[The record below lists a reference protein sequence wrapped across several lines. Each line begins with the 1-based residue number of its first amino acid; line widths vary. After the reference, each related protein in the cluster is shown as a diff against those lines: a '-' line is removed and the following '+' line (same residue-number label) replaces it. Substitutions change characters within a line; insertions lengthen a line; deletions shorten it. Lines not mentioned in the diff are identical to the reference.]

1 MKVRLLYRGL
11 VLLWGTCLPLLAQAD
26 PPKSWRLDGAVGLRA
41 KYNSNLD
48 LREGQTRDSA
58 IGEAVADIDLGR
70 NWQQRWWLDLAFSSR
85 ADFHADQPDDN
96 WYFNRGHLALA
107 RTQGA
112 NTYALS
118 SEWRHFTVPGADTF
132 DFIRH
137 TGLLTYKRDL
147 DQRWQIQ
154 LGYQNINTQYLE
166 SPDLDYV
173 VNGGLLQIR
182 TRWTPFFS
190 TYFAY
195 DTQYYKG
202 NADPQNDI
210 LLASPD
216 EGKRQTGRFGFDW
229 LISPRHILSGTGT
242 VQTDATET
250 GLQEIGEFEG
260 FEDSLEDDAEFDFF
274 KLKSTLLY
282 TFRPTNRL
290 TLTAYQE
297 WIYRDFEDEI
307 KVELI
312 DGEQDDENDD
322 IDIDDLPVGAEEARD
337 EDEFYLPF
345 KGRSDASL
353 LSSLYGKYRW
363 TDSLALKFRYLL
375 RVNRSSA
382 AGLDYIDHIVFFGPE
397 YSF

>member
-1 MKVRLLYRGL
+1 MKARLLYQGL
-11 VLLWGTCLPLLAQAD
+11 AVLLGTCLPLLAQATAAR
-26 PPKSWRLDGAVGLRA
+26 PWRLDGALGLLA

-48 LREGQTRDSA
+48 LRGAKQARGSF
-58 IGEAVADIDLGR
+58 IGEPTADIALAR

-85 ADFHADQPDDN
+85 ADFHADDTDDN
-96 WYFNRGHLALA
+96 WYFNRGHLSLA

-118 SEWRHFTVPGADTF
+118 SEWRHFTVPGANTF
-132 DFIRH
+132 DFVRH
-137 TGLLTYKRDL
+137 TGILTYKRDL
-147 DQRWQIQ
+147 NDRWQVQ

-190 TYFAY
+190 TWLAY
-195 DTQYYKG
+195 DKQRYKG

-216 EGKRQTGRFGFDW
+216 EGERQTGRFGFDW

-242 VQTDATET
+242 VQGDATET

-260 FEDSLEDDAEFDFF
+260 HEDSLEDEAEFDFF

-282 TFRPTNRL
+282 TFRPTSRL
-290 TLTAYQE
+290 TLTAYEE

-307 KVELI
+307 KVEVI
-312 DGEQDDENDD
+312 EGGQIEV
-322 IDIDDLPVGAEEARD
+322 DDLPEGAENAHED
-337 EDEFYLPF
+337 DEFYIPL
-345 KGRSDASL
+345 KGRRDASL
-353 LSSLYGKYRW
+353 LSSLYIKYRW
-363 TDSLALKFRYLL
+363 TGSLSLKFRYLL

-382 AGLDYIDHIVFFGPE
+382 AGLDYVDHIVFFGPE
-397 YSF
+397 YHF